1 MRTTIPPNPDVQRRK
16 SLDKANAVRR
26 RRCDTRA
33 AIKQL
38 APPNGAQ
45 AVCEILLGVPDWAA
59 SMRVARLLRAVNGIG
74 SVRADRIAGVNANT
88 PLSRLD
94 GTSRAAIAR
103 RTVRAAATL
112 RKRGGAL
119 LVPLPVNRYAQAQ
132 EALQSAN
139 RIRLACADALRY
151 VAEPEDRERRAARA
165 ADLIADNARG
175 SDLDGLPLGKIL
187 EAAFGRRDRS
197 AARILVALRLR
208 STTQLGMLSARRA
221 QQTAVL
227 VRARASAPAHPAPA
241 LTRAA

>member
-16 SLDKANAVRR
+16 ALDKANAVRR
-26 RRCDTRA
+26 RRYDTRA
-33 AIKQL
+33 AIEQL

-45 AVCEILLGVPDWAA
+45 AACEILLGVPDWAA
-59 SMRVARLLRAVNGIG
+59 SMSVARLLRTVNGIG
-74 SVRADRIAGVNANT
+74 GVRAARIAGVNANK

-94 GTSRAAIAR
+94 STARAAIAR
-103 RTVRAAATL
+103 RTVRVAATL

-119 LVPLPVNRYAQAQ
+119 PTPLPVNRYAQAQ
-132 EALQSAN
+132 EALQTAN
-139 RIRLACADALRY
+139 RIRLACAGELRY
-151 VAEPEDRERRAARA
+151 IAEPKDLQKRAARA
-165 ADLIADNARG
+165 ANLIADSARG

-197 AARILVALRLR
+197 AARILLALRLR
-208 STTQLGMLSARRA
+208 STTQLGMLSKGRA
-221 QQTAVL
+221 EQTAVL

>member
-1 MRTTIPPNPDVQRRK
+1 MSTTIPPNPDVQRRK
-16 SLDKANAVRR
+16 SLYKANAVRR
-26 RRCDTRA
+26 RRRDTRA

-38 APPNGAQ
+38 APPIGAQ
-45 AVCEILLGVPDWAA
+45 AACEILLGVPDWAA
-59 SMRVARLLRAVNGIG
+59 SMSVARLLRAVNGIG
-74 SVRADRIAGVNANT
+74 SVRAARIAGVNANT

-94 GTSRAAIAR
+94 STARAVIAR
-103 RTVRAAATL
+103 RTVRAAAPL

-119 LVPLPVNRYAQAQ
+119 PAPLPVNRYAQAQ

-139 RIRLACADALRY
+139 RIRFACADELRY
-151 VAEPEDRERRAARA
+151 IADPEDLQQRAARA
-165 ADLIADNARG
+165 ADLIADSARG

-197 AARILVALRLR
+197 AARIILALRLR
-208 STTQLGMLSARRA
+208 STTQLGMLSTSRA

-227 VRARASAPAHPAPA
+227 VRARASARAHPAPA